1 MKEKVQW
8 KKVWR
13 GSISLFALAFALW
26 LFAEGFANVSQ
37 AASAAKVT
45 ARAANIRAEA
55 SASSTAVGS
64 VKLDDEIEILGQT
77 VGGDGKVW
85 YQVYV
90 NSTSTGYIRSDLV
103 QITDGSTPPSLDG
116 GNNTTATP
124 TPSTG
129 NTASNVEAEQ
139 VTPVGGK
146 VSGSNTV
153 RVRTSPSTANN
164 NNVLT
169 SVNSGTE
176 VTVVARATGA
186 DNMVWY
192 QIKFTMDNQE
202 AIGYI
207 RSDYVTLSG
216 ELTPLS
222 EVQVTPPEDSP
233 EPTEPPEQEEPE
245 QKKRYETKFMKD
257 KWYILDY
264 EAGQQYEIDALFSAA
279 DQYKQLY
286 EKEKEKAGSGVW
298 IIVLAILAVIFL
310 GGDLYLLYRLK
321 EYKESAFIASIE
333 RNTLS
338 GRARTSERPRDGG
351 QRTSGSKPVIREGSG
366 GQRSGVQH
374 PQGQKLADSQSGQ
387 RTVNPQG
394 QRTAEKQGPQRSA
407 NSQVQRTAGNQQ
419 PASGQVRK
427 PVVNQGTQRT
437 TNGQSQRTAGSQ
449 QPASGQVQRTAGSQ
463 QPASGQSQ
471 RTAGSQRQSN
481 GQVQKP
487 VVNQGE
493 QRTAGSQRS
502 ESFQGQRSGPAPEQ
516 RTVRPQNPSSAGNYG
531 KSINFMSDEDD
542 VDFEVLKLDDDE
554 E

>member
-13 GSISLFALAFALW
+13 GGISLFALAFALW

-64 VKLDDEIEILGQT
+64 VKQDDKIEILGQT

-103 QITDGSTPPSLDG
+103 EITDGSTPPSLDG
-116 GNNTTATP
+116 GNSTTATP

-192 QIKFTMDNQE
+192 QIKFTIDNQE

-222 EVQVTPPEDSP
+222 EVQVTPPEESP
-233 EPTEPPEQEEPE
+233 EPTEPPKQEEPE

-264 EAGQQYEIDALFSAA
+264 EVGQQYEIDALFAAA
-279 DQYKQLY
+279 DQYKELY
-286 EKEKEKAGSGVW
+286 EKEQGKAGSGVW
-298 IIVLAILAVIFL
+298 IVILAILAVIFL
-310 GGDLYLLYRLK
+310 GGDVYLLYRLK

-338 GRARTSERPRDGG
+338 GRSRTSERPRDGG
-351 QRTSGSKPVIREGSG
+351 QRTSGSKPVIREGAG
-366 GQRSGVQH
+366 GQRSGTQR
-374 PQGQKLADSQSGQ
+374 PQGQKPVEGQNGQ

-394 QRTAEKQGPQRSA
+394 QRPAGTQGAQRPI
-407 NSQVQRTAGNQQ
+407 NGQGQRPAGTQGAQRPISGQGQRPAGTQGAQQPVSGQGQRPAGTQGAQRPISGQGQRPAGNEGTQR
-419 PASGQVRK
+419 PASSQGQR
-427 PVVNQGTQRT
+427 PVVNQG
-437 TNGQSQRTAGSQ
+437 
-449 QPASGQVQRTAGSQ
+449 VQR
-463 QPASGQSQ
+463 P
-471 RTAGSQRQSN
+471 
-481 GQVQKP
+481 
-487 VVNQGE
+487 
-493 QRTAGSQRS
+493 
-502 ESFQGQRSGPAPEQ
+502 ESSQGQRPGPAPEQ
-516 RTVRPQNPSSAGNYG
+516 RAARPQNPAPAGNRG
-531 KSINFMSDEDD
+531 KSVNFMKDEDD
-542 VDFEVLKLDDDE
+542 VDFEVLNWDSDE

>member
-13 GSISLFALAFALW
+13 GGISLFALAFALW
-26 LFAEGFANVSQ
+26 LFAEGFASVSQ

-64 VKLDDEIEILGQT
+64 VKLDDDIEILGQT

-85 YQVYV
+85 YQIYV

-103 QITDGSTPPSLDG
+103 KITDGSTPPSLDG

-129 NTASNVEAEQ
+129 NAASNVEAEQ

-233 EPTEPPEQEEPE
+233 EPSEPPKQEESE

-264 EAGQQYEIDALFSAA
+264 EVGQQYEIDALFSAA
-279 DQYKQLY
+279 DQYKELY
-286 EKEKEKAGSGVW
+286 EKEKEKGGAGVW
-298 IIVLAILAVIFL
+298 IILLAILAVIFL

-333 RNTLS
+333 RNTLT
-338 GRARTSERPRDGG
+338 GRSRTADRPRDGG
-351 QRTSGSKPVIREGSG
+351 LRTSGGSRPVIREGAG

-374 PQGQKLADSQSGQ
+374 PQGQKLAESQSGK

-394 QRTAEKQGPQRSA
+394 QRTTGPQQSANSQGQRTTGPQQSANSQGQRTTGPQRSM
-407 NSQVQRTAGNQQ
+407 N
-419 PASGQVRK
+419 
-427 PVVNQGTQRT
+427 
-437 TNGQSQRTAGSQ
+437 
-449 QPASGQVQRTAGSQ
+449 GQVQRTAGSQ
-463 QPASGQSQ
+463 QPASGQVQKPVGTQGVQ
-471 RTAGSQRQSN
+471 RTAS

-487 VVNQGE
+487 VVNQGA
-493 QRTAGSQRS
+493 QRSTSSQRP
-502 ESFQGQRSGPAPEQ
+502 GAAPEQ
-516 RTVRPQNPSSAGNYG
+516 KAARPQNPSPAGNRG
-531 KSINFMSDEDD
+531 KSVNFMSDDDD
-542 VDFEVLKLDDDE
+542 VDFEVLKLDGDE